1 MTTGVVGHRP
11 RVAVCAPQG
20 ELRWP
25 KARPREPEARA
36 FEASGFPPVIVGAWA
51 GRKPLGTGRAEGHS
65 LGGGAQGKLDWGKGE
80 GQVKGNGILNQ
91 RTKSLLWIIWLLIG
105 FDLVEFI
112 FCGQIG

>member
-36 FEASGFPPVIVGAWA
+36 FEASGFPPVIVGVWA
-51 GRKPLGTGRAEGHS
+51 GRKPLGTGRAESHS
-65 LGGGAQGKLDWGKGE
+65 LGGGAQGKLDWGGHSESESLGGGE
-80 GQVKGNGILNQ
+80 RKETRKQYGSTISCTWGELS
-91 RTKSLLWIIWLLIG
+91 TA
-105 FDLVEFI
+105 
-112 FCGQIG
+112 

>member
-11 RVAVCAPQG
+11 RVAVYAPQG

-36 FEASGFPPVIVGAWA
+36 FEASGFPPVIVGVWA

-65 LGGGAQGKLDWGKGE
+65 LGGGTQGKLDWGGKYREMGLTTKE
-80 GQVKGNGILNQ
+80 LNC
-91 RTKSLLWIIWLLIG
+91 SYYL
-105 FDLVEFI
+105 DLNWF
-112 FCGQIG
+112 